1 MRRYL
6 ISLILIVILAGS
18 GVAAALA
25 TNSSPKLGLDLQ
37 GGISVVLEPT
47 TPVEGDELQQAVEII
62 RGRVDAIGVAEPEI
76 TRQEGVII
84 VQLPGLEDQDRV
96 LELVGSTAE
105 LRFRPVLEAGPVEA
119 IDEQPE
125 EAETET
131 GEEGTEGEGEGDGS
145 EGTAEPE
152 DASTETTG
160 TTEEGS
166 DAEAGEAGDGGDES
180 AAPVSKLLQGD
191 GDSSDGTTTTESES
205 EDTTTTT
212 ADPGDTGE
220 PEDETTER
228 PETCP
233 AHTQEQIEAVDPTVV
248 TDPEDDD
255 PCDVVVLDGVDG
267 NRYILGPM
275 LATGR
280 IIDTARATLT
290 EVGQWV
296 VNLSFA
302 GQEGAA
308 GFNEAAGVCFGG
320 QNPRCPAGALAI
332 TLDSEVKSAPSI
344 EQPSY
349 DDGAVIQGEGIDEQE
364 AKDLGLVL
372 RYGALPVELEAEDT
386 DLVSATLGEDSLR
399 AGIVAGLVGL
409 ALVALYMLAYY
420 RALGAVV
427 IVGMTVWAG
436 LMYAVISLLG
446 ETQGLALTLAG
457 VTGIIISV
465 GVTVDAY
472 VVYFERLKDEV
483 KLGRTLRTSA
493 ERAFKQ
499 SFRTILAATAATFI
513 GAAVL
518 YQFTVGPVRGFAFF
532 LGLSTLLSVLVTWMF
547 TRPMVVLL
555 ARNRFFSEARG
566 VGISSAMATPPPS
579 IPATAGGTR

>member
-6 ISLILIVILAGS
+6 ISLIVILLLAGA
-18 GVAAALA
+18 GLTAALV
-25 TNSSPKLGLDLQ
+25 TDSSPKLGLDLQ
-37 GGISVVLEPT
+37 GGISVTLEPT
-47 TPVEGDELQQAVEII
+47 TPVEGDELAQAVEII
-62 RGRVDAIGVAEPEI
+62 RGRVDALGVAEPEI

-84 VQLPGLEDQDRV
+84 VQLPGLDDQDRV

-105 LRFRPVLEAGPVEA
+105 LRFRPVLQAGPVDA
-119 IDEQPE
+119 VREQPE
-125 EAETET
+125 EAEAEADGEDSEGEAGDT
-131 GEEGTEGEGEGDGS
+131 GESSGSETTDTS
-145 EGTAEPE
+145 EGTASDESP
-152 DASTETTG
+152 
-160 TTEEGS
+160 GS
-166 DAEAGEAGDGGDES
+166 EAGGSSDEA

-191 GDSSDGTTTTESES
+191 GDSSEGTTTTTESDS
-205 EDTTTTT
+205 
-212 ADPGDTGE
+212 GDTGDPQDAE
-220 PEDETTER
+220 ATER
-228 PETCP
+228 PEECP
-233 AHTQEQIEAVDPTVV
+233 AHTQEQIDAVDPTTV
-248 TDPEDDD
+248 TDPEDDE
-255 PCDVVVLDGVDG
+255 PCEVVVLDGIDG

-280 IIDTARATLT
+280 IIETAQASLT
-290 EVGQWV
+290 EVGAWI
-296 VNLSFA
+296 VNLQFA
-302 GQEGAA
+302 GQEGADK
-308 GFNEAAGVCFGG
+308 FNEAAGICFGG
-320 QNPRCPAGALAI
+320 QNPRCPGGALAI
-332 TLDSEVKSAPSI
+332 ALDSEVKSAPSI

-386 DLVSATLGEDSLR
+386 ELVSATLGEDSLR
-399 AGIVAGLVGL
+399 AGIAAGLVGL
-409 ALVALYMLAYY
+409 ALVALYMMVYY

-427 IVGMTVWAG
+427 IVGMSVWAG
-436 LMYAVISLLG
+436 LMYAVISWLG

-457 VTGIIISV
+457 ATGIIISV

-472 VVYFERLKDEV
+472 IVYFERLKDEV

-499 SFRTILAATAATFI
+499 SFRTIMAATAATFI

-532 LGLSTLLSVLVTWMF
+532 LGLSTVLSVLVTWMF
-547 TRPMVVLL
+547 TRPAVILL

-579 IPATAGGTR
+579 TPATAGGTR

>member
-6 ISLILIVILAGS
+6 ISLIVILLLAGA
-18 GVAAALA
+18 GLAAALV
-25 TNSSPKLGLDLQ
+25 TDSSPKLGLDLQ
-37 GGISVVLEPT
+37 GGISVTLEPT
-47 TPVEGDELQQAVEII
+47 TPVEGDELAQAVEII
-62 RGRVDAIGVAEPEI
+62 RGRVDALGVAEPEI

-84 VQLPGLEDQDRV
+84 VQLPGLDDQDRV

-105 LRFRPVLEAGPVEA
+105 LRFRPVLQAGPVDA
-119 IDEQPE
+119 VREQPE
-125 EAETET
+125 EAEAEA
-131 GEEGTEGEGEGDGS
+131 DG
-145 EGTAEPE
+145 E
-152 DASTETTG
+152 DAE
-160 TTEEGS
+160 
-166 DAEAGEAGDGGDES
+166 GEAGDTGESSGSETTDTSEGPASDESGDES
-180 AAPVSKLLQGD
+180 PGSEAGENSDEAAAPVSKLLQGD
-191 GDSSDGTTTTESES
+191 GDSSEGTTTTTE
-205 EDTTTTT
+205 
-212 ADPGDTGE
+212 ADSGDTGE
-220 PEDETTER
+220 PQDAEATER
-228 PETCP
+228 PEECP
-233 AHTQEQIEAVDPTVV
+233 AHTQEQIDAVDPTTV
-248 TDPEDDD
+248 TDPEDDE
-255 PCDVVVLDGVDG
+255 PCEVVVLDGIDG

-275 LATGR
+275 VATGR
-280 IIDTARATLT
+280 IIETAQASLT
-290 EVGQWV
+290 EVGAWI
-296 VNLSFA
+296 VNLQFA
-302 GQEGAA
+302 GQEGTDR
-308 GFNEAAGVCFGG
+308 FNEAAGICFGG
-320 QNPRCPAGALAI
+320 QNPRCPGGALAI
-332 TLDSEVKSAPSI
+332 ALDSEVKSAPSI

-386 DLVSATLGEDSLR
+386 ELVSATLGEDSLR
-399 AGIVAGLVGL
+399 AGIAAGLVGL
-409 ALVALYMLAYY
+409 ALVALYMMVYY

-427 IVGMTVWAG
+427 IVGMSVWAG
-436 LMYAVISLLG
+436 LMYAVISWLG

-457 VTGIIISV
+457 ATGIIISV

-472 VVYFERLKDEV
+472 IVYFERLKDEV

-499 SFRTILAATAATFI
+499 SFRTIMAATAATFI

-547 TRPMVVLL
+547 TRPAVILL

-579 IPATAGGTR
+579 TPATAGGTR